1 MWYAFILACGSSTDN
16 LAVGFASGISKRQLN
31 ISTNII
37 TSFLNAMGAYLSAAG
52 GHMLGELAPTIAI
65 LFATII
71 FAYLAVDEL
80 LSWRNGDKESTMTM
94 KLSDGILDSRLGIP
108 MTLNNLAG
116 GVAGGAVGVHANT
129 AGFMALLASFCM
141 MKIGHSVGLYLNTSV
156 KIDTRVIS
164 GSIFACLAFTQL

>member
-71 FAYLAVDEL
+71 FA
-80 LSWRNGDKESTMTM
+80 
-94 KLSDGILDSRLGIP
+94 I
-108 MTLNNLAG
+108 
-116 GVAGGAVGVHANT
+116 
-129 AGFMALLASFCM
+129 
-141 MKIGHSVGLYLNTSV
+141 
-156 KIDTRVIS
+156 
-164 GSIFACLAFTQL
+164 